1 MEFCSLFRLT
11 MCDFFSRP
19 HTYADHAESKPI
31 VSFIG
36 DICEPEAIE
45 KAFEGVDCVFHCA
58 AFVNFQFPPDLTE
71 LERVNVNGKNETDF
85 PIVIKIKIR
94 KSFFY
99 IHTKHTYI
107 YIDALTF

>member
-1 MEFCSLFRLT
+1 MEFCSLFL
-11 MCDFFSRP
+11 CCPFFLSTNT
-19 HTYADHAESKPI
+19 HTHADHAESKPI

-71 LERVNVNGKNETDF
+71 LERVNVNGKSETDF
-85 PIVIKIKIR
+85 PIVIKIKMQTN
-94 KSFFY
+94 FFFCQLLC
-99 IHTKHTYI
+99 I
-107 YIDALTF
+107 L